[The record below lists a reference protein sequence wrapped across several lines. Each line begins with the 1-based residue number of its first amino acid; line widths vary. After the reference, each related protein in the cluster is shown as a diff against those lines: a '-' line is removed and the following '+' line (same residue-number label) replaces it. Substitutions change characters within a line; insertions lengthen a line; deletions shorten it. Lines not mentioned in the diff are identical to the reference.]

1 MTMKQANKSII
12 RYHRDMRKLIMR
24 MGVGVELCNKKYLEN
39 VFKVIS
45 RSGDEMERIAKKHQ
59 MIQK

>member
-1 MTMKQANKSII
+1 
-12 RYHRDMRKLIMR
+12 MRKLIMR
-24 MGVGVELCNKKYLEN
+24 MGVGVEICNKKYLEN

-45 RSGDEMERIAKKHQ
+45 RSGDEMERIAKKHH